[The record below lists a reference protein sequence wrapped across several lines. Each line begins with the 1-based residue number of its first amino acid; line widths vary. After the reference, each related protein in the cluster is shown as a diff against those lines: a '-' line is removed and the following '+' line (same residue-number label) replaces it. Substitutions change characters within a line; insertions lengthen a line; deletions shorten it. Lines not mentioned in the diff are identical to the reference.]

1 MKKGLFIGWLLFSF
15 AAFAAEG
22 DSTQT
27 KNEAQEWSFATAQ
40 KRIKFSPFEL
50 FSAVPTLSVDLDM
63 EMKEGIRLQG
73 GFGLIPSFM
82 QPSSGGLSEQQFN
95 WMGGYKM
102 RAESKFFV
110 LRKPNR
116 YISTE
121 LTFRHLLIR
130 DNVSIGMEGD
140 GNGNFAYFMDE
151 RMTFNRFNTQFAFKW
166 GFEKEWDS
174 GFLIDFYTG
183 LAARQV
189 FVQSGQ
195 PEANGEVMGDWNA
208 FNWSLVDNHK
218 MSYVTPIFGLRL
230 GFKIK

>member
-15 AAFAAEG
+15 VAFAAEG

-27 KNEAQEWSFATAQ
+27 NQEVEPWSFATAQ
-40 KRIKFSPFEL
+40 KRIKFSPFEV
-50 FSAVPTLSVDLDM
+50 FSAVPTLGVDLDVDL
-63 EMKEGIRLQG
+63 KEGIRLQG
-73 GFGLIPSFM
+73 GIGFIPSAI
-82 QPSSGGLSEQQFN
+82 QPTSGGLSDQQFN
-95 WMGGYKM
+95 WMGGYKL

-110 LRKPNR
+110 LKKPNR

-121 LTFRHLLIR
+121 LTMRHLVIR
-130 DNVSIGMEGD
+130 DDVAVGMEGD
-140 GNGNFAYFMDE
+140 GNGNFSYFMDE

-183 LAARQV
+183 FAARQV

-195 PEANGEVMGDWNA
+195 PESGGVVQGDWSVLGWN
-208 FNWSLVDNHK
+208 LVDNHK
-218 MSYVTPIFGLRL
+218 MSYVTPVFGLRL
-230 GFKIK
+230 GFKVK